1 MQPDRLHPL
10 DFRGI
15 TPPRRFTY
23 PFAYQPHPLVCLAAD
38 ELMKE
43 IKRRPEW
50 TNELGE
56 GKMLGVLVVKEG
68 GYLAA
73 FSGTLGG
80 RSDLPF
86 FVPPV
91 FDLHTPGC
99 HFQAEEQAI
108 SAINRHIS
116 LMERDE
122 EVQNLQSKLHA
133 LQEAS
138 EAEIRRFSEQMAFD
152 RQQRHLLRQTA
163 LSLPEQEAL
172 IRESQ
177 HQKAELKR
185 LRAAWKQRI
194 AEQQTQL
201 DERLAPIRALK
212 EERARRSAQLQQWL
226 FEKFTFLNAEGH
238 TRSLSDIFMGQTPPA
253 AAGECCAPRLLQ
265 YAYTHRFRPLCMG
278 EFWVG
283 RSPAGAPRVHGH
295 FYPSCQSRCHPILS
309 WMLRGLDVDP
319 NPMALRAQELVKQL
333 RVVYADAHIVVVDKP
348 SGLLSVPGK
357 DDLPSVQSIIAERY
371 AHEGP
376 MIVHRLDMDTSGLM
390 VVALTTDAYH
400 HLQQQ
405 FLTRTVE
412 KRYRARV
419 SRPLTPGQEG
429 DISLPLA
436 VNPDDRPRQ
445 MVSEQYGK
453 PALTHYRV
461 LSPHHVLLWPHTGR
475 THQLRLHLAHPRG
488 LGSPI
493 TGDTLYGSPANRL
506 HLCADSLSFTHPATG
521 ERLHFRLD
529 HEPF

>member
-15 TPPRRFTY
+15 LPPDRFTY
-23 PFAYQPHPLVCLAAD
+23 PFAYRPHPLVCLAVGS
-38 ELMKE
+38 LMQEVERQSGWAK
-43 IKRRPEW
+43 
-50 TNELGE
+50 ELGE
-56 GKMLGVLVVKEG
+56 GKMLGVLVVEG

-99 HFQAEEQAI
+99 HFQMEEREI
-108 SAINRHIS
+108 SAINQRIS

-122 EVQNLQSKLHA
+122 QALNLQSSLQT
-133 LQEAS
+133 LQEAC
-138 EAEIRRFSEQMAFD
+138 ETEIKQFSEQMAAD
-152 RQQRHLLRQTA
+152 RRQRHLLRQTA
-163 LSLPEQEAL
+163 LSMAGQEAL

-185 LRAAWKQRI
+185 LKANWKQRI
-194 AEQQTQL
+194 EKKQKQL
-201 DERLAPIRALK
+201 DECLAPLRTLK
-212 EERARRSAQLQQWL
+212 EERARRSARLQQWL
-226 FEKFTFLNAEGH
+226 FQHFAFLNAEGH
-238 TRSLSDIFMGQTPPA
+238 TRSLSRIFEGQTPPA
-253 AAGECCAPRLLQ
+253 AAGDCCAPRLLQ
-265 YAYTHRFRPLCMG
+265 YAYAHGLHPLCMG

-283 RSPAGAPRVHGH
+283 RSPAGAPRVHGR
-295 FYPSCQSRCHPILS
+295 FYPSCQSRCHPILG

-319 NPMALRAQELVKQL
+319 NPLALRGQELAKQL
-333 RVVYADAHIVVVDKP
+333 KIIYADAHIVVVDKP

-357 DDLPSVQSIIAERY
+357 DDLPSVQGIIARRF

-390 VVALTTDAYH
+390 VVALTTQAYS

-412 KRYRARV
+412 KRYRARIT
-419 SRPLTPGQEG
+419 RPLTPGQEG
-429 DISLPLA
+429 DITLPLA
-436 VNPDDRPRQ
+436 ANPDDRPRQ
-445 MVSEQYGK
+445 MVSDRYGR
-453 PALTHYRV
+453 PARTHYRV
-461 LSPHHVLLWPHTGR
+461 TSPHHVLLWPHTGR

-488 LGSPI
+488 LDSPI
-493 TGDTLYGSPANRL
+493 EGDALYGTPGTRL
-506 HLCADSLSFTHPATG
+506 HLCADQLAFTHPATQ
-521 ERLHFRLD
+521 ERLRFRLD
-529 HEPF
+529 YEPF

>member
-1 MQPDRLHPL
+1 MPADRLHPL

-23 PFAYQPHPLVCLAAD
+23 PFAYLPHPLVRLAAD
-38 ELMKE
+38 QVMAEVG
-43 IKRRPEW
+43 RRPEW
-50 TNELGE
+50 ANELGE
-56 GKMLGVLVVKEG
+56 GKMLGVLVVEG

-73 FSGTLGG
+73 FSGTLCG

-99 HFQAEEQAI
+99 HFQVEERAI
-108 SAINRHIS
+108 SAINRRIRE
-116 LMERDE
+116 LERDDE
-122 EVQNLQSKLHA
+122 ALA
-133 LQEAS
+133 LQKQIQSLRETS
-138 EAEIRRFSEQMAFD
+138 EAEISRFSEQMAAD
-152 RQQRHLLRQTA
+152 RRQRHLLRQTA
-163 LSLPEQEAL
+163 LSMAEQEAL

-177 HQKAELKR
+177 YQKAELKR
-185 LRAAWKQRI
+185 LRATWQQRLEEKQK
-194 AEQQTQL
+194 QL
-201 DERLAPIRALK
+201 DEHTAPIRALK
-212 EERARRSAQLQQWL
+212 EERARRSARLQQWL

-238 TRSLSDIFMGQTPPA
+238 TRSLRDIFAGQTPPA
-253 AAGECCAPRLLQ
+253 AAGDCCAPRLLQ
-265 YAYTHRFRPLCMG
+265 YAYIHGLRPLCMG

-283 RSPAGAPRVHGH
+283 RSPAGAPRVAGH
-295 FYPSCQSRCHPILS
+295 FYPSCQSRCHPILG

-319 NPMALRAQELVKQL
+319 NPLVERQQELARQL
-333 RVVYADAHIVVVDKP
+333 RIIYADAHIVVVNKP

-376 MIVHRLDMDTSGLM
+376 MTVHRLDMDTSGLM
-390 VVALTTDAYH
+390 VVALTTAAYH
-400 HLQQQ
+400 DLQHQ

-419 SRPLTPGQEG
+419 TRPLTTGQEG
-429 DISLPLA
+429 DITLPLA
-436 VNPDDRPRQ
+436 PNPDDRPRQ
-445 MVSEQYGK
+445 MVSAEHGK

-461 LSPHHVLLWPHTGR
+461 TSPHDVLLWPHTGR

-488 LGSPI
+488 LDSPI
-493 TGDTLYGSPANRL
+493 EGDALYGTPSTRL

-529 HEPF
+529 DESF